1 MDRSY
6 CIAPMMGR
14 TDSQFRYLVRQISK
28 RTVLFTEMIHSNAIL
43 FGNKNKL
50 EEYSNIENPIVL
62 QLGGNDP
69 KSLGQVS
76 KLANKFNYDEI
87 NLNLGCPSPRVSSGG
102 FGAALMN
109 DPELV
114 KNCLSSIKENFDKEV
129 SVKIRLGTDDNDID
143 ETLDNFVDSI
153 KSSGIKVFYVHA
165 RKAILKGLTPK
176 QNREIPPLN
185 YERVKKLKVD
195 YSDLEIIINGSI
207 KELDFLKKN
216 DLCNLDGIMIGREVY
231 SNPLI
236 LNDVDKILEADL
248 TKNNSLYDITSEMFN
263 YFGSLKNKNLV
274 KRGLIH
280 MHGLFNGH
288 KEAKKIRILLSNSI
302 YLEKSKNEILSIL
315 EKGIIKA
322 A

>member
-1 MDRSY
+1 MDRSF

-14 TDSQFRYLVRQISK
+14 TDSQFRYLIRQISK

-50 EEYSNIENPIVL
+50 EEYSNLENPIVL

-69 KSLGQVS
+69 KNLGRVS
-76 KLANKFNYDEI
+76 KLANEFNYDEI

-109 DPELV
+109 DPDLV
-114 KNCLSSIKENFDKEV
+114 KNCLTSIKENFEREV

-143 ETLDNFVDSI
+143 ETLDNFINSI
-153 KSSGIKVFYVHA
+153 RSTGIKVFYVHA

-185 YERVKKLKVD
+185 YERVKKLKTD
-195 YSDLEIIINGSI
+195 FSDLEIIINGGI
-207 KELDFLKKN
+207 KELNFLKKN

-236 LNDVDKILEADL
+236 LSGVDKILEADL
-248 TKNNSLYDITSEMFN
+248 SKDNSLYDITSEMFN
-263 YFGSLKNKNLV
+263 YFESLKNKNLV

-302 YLEKSKNEILSIL
+302 YLEKSKKEILSIL
-315 EKGIIKA
+315 EKGIIRA